1 MVFDCVDL
9 YVELLILLNCEF
21 LGKCKTCT
29 YIIKWIID
37 ILMQKW
43 DTIRFV
49 DFDTVMQLANEIKIL
64 IFSSPLV
71 DYYIEKQRRLSE
83 ICKRA
88 KYECDLELV
97 LENKDFFIEKNKNY
111 LALTQFIFDK
121 IKTELDFYRV
131 DDFKY
136 VFF

>member
-71 DYYIEKQRRLSE
+71 DYYIEKQKRLSE

-97 LENKDFFIEKNKNY
+97 LENKDFFIEKNKDY
-111 LALTQFIFDK
+111 LALRQFIFDK

-131 DDFKY
+131 DDFEY

>member
-49 DFDTVMQLANEIKIL
+49 DFDTAMQLANEIKIL

-71 DYYIEKQRRLSE
+71 DYYIEKQKRLSE

-97 LENKDFFIEKNKNY
+97 LENKDFFIEKNKDY
-111 LALTQFIFDK
+111 LALRQFIFDK

-131 DDFKY
+131 DDFEY